1 MNSAA
6 SLAEAANVV
15 GKTRE
20 STQADLLG
28 AIEKGDYPRWRFCV
42 QIMPET
48 DAEKTPYNPFD
59 LTKVWPHGD
68 YPLIEAGVMELNRN
82 PDNYF
87 TEIEQ
92 AAFAPS
98 NIVTGIGFSPDK
110 MLQAR
115 IFSLRR
121 RAPLSPR
128 HP

>member
-1 MNSAA
+1 VAWRVRLCFSSLPGKMNSAA
-6 SLAEAANVV
+6 SVAEAANVV

-42 QIMPET
+42 QIVPET

-92 AAFAPS
+92 AAFA
-98 NIVTGIGFSPDK
+98 
-110 MLQAR
+110 
-115 IFSLRR
+115 
-121 RAPLSPR
+121 
-128 HP
+128 HPTS